1 MKEYITNFFTYKW
14 TFPILLFGLAV
25 TISLQ
30 NIHMGVWEY
39 SNRAYTHYNNYV
51 IFKYSYTHLVQCTN
65 LYISYPEQYADLYK
79 YSPSFA
85 FFMGLFTRLP
95 DAVGLSIWNLL
106 NILVVFFAII
116 KLKLISHQSK
126 LLLFIFVVFELILS
140 TENSQSNALL
150 VGLIIMSFNLFEK
163 DKPIMATLCI
173 ALSTFIKVYSILG
186 CLLLLL
192 YPHKMKL
199 AVSLFL
205 WSLLLFA
212 LPLCAV
218 DLPDLLLQ
226 YKNWYLLI
234 RKDENASLGMSVYLY
249 MNAVFSGSNIKL
261 VTQCIGLIL
270 LLAPLLLRKLYSD
283 FLFRTLYLSLILIWM
298 VIFNHMA
305 ESPTYVIC
313 MCGVGIWYFYSEKK
327 WPHTVLVLLTLLF
340 TSLWFTDIVPGSYRD
355 FLMNR
360 MYLKPLFPGI
370 ILFVI
375 VYSLFYRY
383 RVLKTKDSTLKQPNL

>member
-1 MKEYITNFFTYKW
+1 MKGYIINFFTYKW

-25 TISLQ
+25 IISLQ
-30 NIHMGVWEY
+30 NIYMGVWEY
-39 SNRAYTHYNNYV
+39 DHKAYTHYNNYV
-51 IFKYSYTHLVQCTN
+51 IFKYSYEHLVQCTN
-65 LYISYPEQYADLYK
+65 LYTSYAEQYADLYK

-95 DAVGLSIWNLL
+95 DTIGLSIWNLL
-106 NILVVFFAII
+106 NIMVLFFAVTN
-116 KLKLISHQSK
+116 LKLLNNQSK
-126 LLLFIFVVFELILS
+126 LLLFLFVVFELILS

-163 DKPIMATLCI
+163 DKPMMATFCI
-173 ALSTFIKVYSILG
+173 ALSAFIKVYSVLG

-192 YPHKMKL
+192 YPHKMKSIG
-199 AVSLFL
+199 SLFV

-212 LPLCAV
+212 LPLCVV
-218 DLPDLLLQ
+218 DLSHLLLQ

-234 RKDENASLGMSVYLY
+234 RKDESASLGMSVYLY
-249 MNAVFSGSNIKL
+249 MNALFSGSNIKL
-261 VTQCIGLIL
+261 VTQCIGLVVL
-270 LLAPLLLRKLYSD
+270 LTPLLLRRLYSD
-283 FLFRTLYLSLILIWM
+283 FLFRTLYLSLMLIWL

-340 TSLWFTDIVPGSYRD
+340 TSLWFTDLVPRSYRD
-355 FLMNR
+355 VLMNR

-370 ILFVI
+370 ILLVI
-375 VYSLFYRY
+375 IYSLIYRY
-383 RVLKTKDSTLKQPNL
+383 YTLKTKDPVLE